1 MARTK
6 ANRNGNGSVGNSATI
21 DQKVKGSVP
30 VGSDD
35 GGRCNEVKKKLD
47 FCSENSEYVILI
59 IRFSFRFMCLECSH
73 LSFRVLELIVCT
85 LCIFQD

>member
-6 ANRNGNGSVGNSATI
+6 ANRNGNGSIGNSSAI
-21 DQKVKGSVP
+21 EQKVKGSVP

-47 FCSENSEYVILI
+47 FCSEKSGYAILI
-59 IRFSFRFMCLECSH
+59 IYYVLGISHCFFRI
-73 LSFRVLELIVCT
+73 LELIGCT
-85 LCIFQD
+85 LDTFQE

>member
-6 ANRNGNGSVGNSATI
+6 ANRNGNGSIGNSSAI
-21 DQKVKGSVP
+21 EQKVKTAVP

-47 FCSENSEYVILI
+47 FCSKKSEYVILI
-59 IRFSFRFMCLECSH
+59 INLFFCIHLLGMFTSFL
-73 LSFRVLELIVCT
+73 
-85 LCIFQD
+85 QN